1 VSLRWTRDKNDAG
14 IPGSLPCESSL
25 GVNQGIHSSLSPFD
39 IHNTL
44 IAAGPDFQ
52 KGWVDHLPSGNI
64 DLAPTVLHIL
74 GVPAPERMDGRV
86 LSEALTSG
94 TSKSPDPVTHTF
106 DATRDLGTSVW
117 QQYLR
122 VTEFGGTT
130 YLDEGNGHSEPRK

>member
-1 VSLRWTRDKNDAG
+1 
-14 IPGSLPCESSL
+14 
-25 GVNQGIHSSLSPFD
+25 
-39 IHNTL
+39 
-44 IAAGPDFQ
+44 
-52 KGWVDHLPSGNI
+52 
-64 DLAPTVLHIL
+64 
-74 GVPAPERMDGRV
+74 MDGRV